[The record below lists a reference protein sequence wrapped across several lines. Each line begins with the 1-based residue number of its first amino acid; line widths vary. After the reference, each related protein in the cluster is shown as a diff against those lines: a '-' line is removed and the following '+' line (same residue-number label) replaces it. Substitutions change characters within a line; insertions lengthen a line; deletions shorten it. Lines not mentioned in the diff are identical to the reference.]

1 MKSKAYKVRI
11 LLHNMERAEG
21 LTNLTSAERDVLY
34 VIERLSDAQHE
45 VASHEILSH
54 DLTENISRPTVYRA
68 LTRLLEENFI
78 VKSTSADRGFFTL
91 PEEKPVLSQEHILR
105 QASTEMLAQATASEQ
120 TELSIA

>member
-1 MKSKAYKVRI
+1 
-11 LLHNMERAEG
+11 
-21 LTNLTSAERDVLY
+21 
-34 VIERLSDAQHE
+34 
-45 VASHEILSH
+45 
-54 DLTENISRPTVYRA
+54 
-68 LTRLLEENFI
+68 LLEENFI